1 MWILQVVVQV
11 LHGGISVC
19 DAGGS
24 RAGQQAADIAGVCR
38 VSRDFKRS
46 PASVLTPASDLQ
58 LLPSFGRVMGDKISL
73 FTSKGCSSIYVAI

>member
-1 MWILQVVVQV
+1 MDPSSGRAG

-19 DAGGS
+19 EAGGS

-73 FTSKGCSSIYVAI
+73 FTSKGCSSISVAI